1 MIGLPLD
8 ANKAAFVGAVP
19 VDQDYSWHY
28 SEMRIAVFCSAST
41 KIDQKYIDFGF
52 EVGKAIAEQG
62 WDVAWGGGT
71 LSMMGSVSRGARSV
85 GGKTFGVIPQ
95 KLVGKEFADEEA
107 TELFI
112 TESMRS
118 RKAMLEDLSNGFL
131 ILPGGIGTM
140 EEFMEIW
147 VARHLGYHQKP
158 IVVCDPFDF
167 YRDLRAFLATLKSE
181 RFTSSAHDELLTWS
195 SEIPSAIKAFRASM
209 KPPTLI

>member
-1 MIGLPLD
+1 VDLPKRLHSIEFLSLFD
-8 ANKAAFVGAVP
+8 LTDENF
-19 VDQDYSWHY
+19 SWHY
-28 SEMRIAVFCSAST
+28 WAMRIAVFCSAST
-41 KIDQKYIDFGF
+41 KIDDKYVDFAF
-52 EVGKAIAEQG
+52 EVGKAIAEHG

-85 GGKTFGVIPQ
+85 GGKTFGVIPH

-131 ILPGGIGTM
+131 ILPGGLGTM

-147 VARHLGYHQKP
+147 VARHLGYHNKP
-158 IVVCDPFDF
+158 IVVCDPFGF
-167 YRDLRAFLATLKSE
+167 YDTLHTFLHSLKNE
-181 RFTSSAHDELLTWS
+181 KFINDAHDELVTWVS
-195 SEIPSAIKAFRASM
+195 DIPSAISAFKLSI
-209 KPPTLI
+209 KPANLI

>member
-1 MIGLPLD
+1 
-8 ANKAAFVGAVP
+8 
-19 VDQDYSWHY
+19 
-28 SEMRIAVFCSAST
+28 MRIAVFCSAST
-41 KIDQKYIDFGF
+41 KIDQKYVDFGF

-118 RKAMLEDLSNGFL
+118 RKAMLEDLSNWFL

-158 IVVCDPFDF
+158 IVVCDPFYF
-167 YRDLRAFLATLKSE
+167 YRDLRTFLNSLKAE
-181 RFTSSAHDELLTWS
+181 RFTSSAHDELLNWS
-195 SEIPSAIKAFRASM
+195 AEIPSAIKAFRNSM
-209 KPPTLI
+209 RPPTLI

>member
-1 MIGLPLD
+1 
-8 ANKAAFVGAVP
+8 
-19 VDQDYSWHY
+19 
-28 SEMRIAVFCSAST
+28 MRIAVFCSAST

-52 EVGKAIAEQG
+52 EVGKSIAEQG

-95 KLVGKEFADEEA
+95 KLVGKEFADEDA

-167 YRDLRAFLATLKSE
+167 YRDLRAFLATLQNE
-181 RFTSSAHDELLTWS
+181 RFTTSAHDELLTWS
-195 SEIPSAIKAFRASM
+195 AEIPAALSAFRGST
-209 KPPTLI
+209 KPPSLI

>member
-1 MIGLPLD
+1 
-8 ANKAAFVGAVP
+8 
-19 VDQDYSWHY
+19 
-28 SEMRIAVFCSAST
+28 MRIAVFCSAST
-41 KIDQKYIDFGF
+41 KIDQKYVDFGF
-52 EVGKAIAEQG
+52 EVGKSIAEQG

-95 KLVGKEFADEEA
+95 KLIGKEFADEEA
-107 TELFI
+107 TELFV

-118 RKAMLEDLSNGFL
+118 RKAMLEDLSDGFL

-158 IVVCDPFDF
+158 IVICDPFDF
-167 YRDLRAFLATLKSE
+167 YKDLRTFLATLKSE
-181 RFTSSAHDELLTWS
+181 RFTSEAHDGLLAWV
-195 SEIPSAIKAFRASM
+195 SEIPEAVSAFRNSI
-209 KPPTLI
+209 KPSNLI